1 MDVIKNIGRA
11 VGYAAAALGHKH
23 KKTAVLNRIRTVIR
37 CEERAAQKDYLALGR
52 YYYHALRDKEN
63 LVTEPH
69 CAQLDEIEARLE
81 KALELMQACADE
93 SFAGL
98 EGDACPCGEDCEEI
112 TLEDVACY
120 DEEPGLELEV
130 PAEAEK
136 NEPEE
141 STGLPFEG

>member
-1 MDVIKNIGRA
+1 
-11 VGYAAAALGHKH
+11 
-23 KKTAVLNRIRTVIR
+23 
-37 CEERAAQKDYLALGR
+37 
-52 YYYHALRDKEN
+52 
-63 LVTEPH
+63 
-69 CAQLDEIEARLE
+69 
-81 KALELMQACADE
+81 MQACADE

-120 DEEPGLELEV
+120 DEDPGLELEV

>member
-37 CEERAAQKDYLALGR
+37 CEDR
-52 YYYHALRDKEN
+52 
-63 LVTEPH
+63 
-69 CAQLDEIEARLE
+69 ARLE